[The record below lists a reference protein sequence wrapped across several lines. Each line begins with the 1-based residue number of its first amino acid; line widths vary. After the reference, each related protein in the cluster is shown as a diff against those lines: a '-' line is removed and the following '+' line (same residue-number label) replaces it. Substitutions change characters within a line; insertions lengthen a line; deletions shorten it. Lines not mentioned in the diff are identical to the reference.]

1 MSNYKH
7 NLAILKANFFTP
19 GYDGRW
25 GLPVFLWGEPGTGK
39 TAAAK
44 ALSREAGLGG
54 FYGLIASASD
64 PADFG
69 GLNLPDADTDSTRV
83 LSLLSAWLRG
93 GCPGGLDALGGLLPE
108 SLPDSG
114 PRFARSLLTAWL
126 REVDA
131 WGEDGGAV
139 LVDEVTTLSPAL
151 QAVMLG
157 VVLDGKVGTYRL
169 ADSVRIIAAANPI
182 ELAANG
188 TPLAPPVANRFCHL
202 DWGDGADLDTWAS
215 ILRGENALVA
225 PIDRAAEEARVLGL
239 WDEAYS
245 RALGMVLGFLARRPD
260 LRQVTPKPG
269 DDATAWAS
277 SRTWEYAARALASSA
292 IHGLCDDARD
302 LWVAGC
308 VSRPVAVEFLAW
320 LRDADLPDPR
330 ALLDG
335 QVQWQPQAHR
345 PDLTG
350 AVLDAV
356 CASLEADKRD
366 GSAAFPARL
375 TAALA
380 LILSVAG
387 VQRDLAARVMPRVQR
402 LDPAALVRAPG
413 GRDLLLDLASFTRE
427 VGVGR

>member
-7 NLAILKANFFTP
+7 NLAILKANLYTPGYGFTP
-19 GYDGRW
+19 GSGSGGRW
-25 GLPVFLWGEPGTGK
+25 SLPIFLWGAPGTGK
-39 TAAAK
+39 SAAAK

-54 FYGLIASASD
+54 FRALIASASD

-69 GLNLPDADTDSTRV
+69 GLNVPDAAD
-83 LSLLSAWLRG
+83 
-93 GCPGGLDALGGLLPE
+93 
-108 SLPDSG
+108 
-114 PRFARSLLTAWL
+114 PRFSRSLLTAWL
-126 REVDA
+126 REVDG
-131 WGEDGGAV
+131 WGDGGGAL

-157 VVLDGKVGTYRL
+157 VVLDGQVGTYRL
-169 ADSVRIIAAANPI
+169 ADGVRIIAAANPI

-188 TPLAPPVANRFCHL
+188 TPLAPPVANRFVHL

-215 ILRGENALVA
+215 ILRGENTLAA

-269 DDATAWAS
+269 DDAAAWAS
-277 SRTWEYAARALASSA
+277 SRTWEYAAHALAGSA

-308 VSRPVAVEFLAW
+308 VSRPVAVEFVAW

-335 QVQWQPQAHR
+335 QVRWQPQAHR

-350 AVLDAV
+350 AVLDALV
-356 CASLEADKRD
+356 ASLEADKRD
-366 GSAAFPARL
+366 GSAAFPARM

-380 LILSVAG
+380 LILDVAG
-387 VQRDLAARVMPRVQR
+387 VQRDLVARVMPRVQR
-402 LDPAALVRAPG
+402 LDPTALVRAPG
-413 GRDLLLDLASFTRE
+413 GRDLLLDLAGFARE